1 MNANRLLSAGFG
13 LCFFASLWF
22 WPRVP
27 LAPLTLVSLLPH
39 GLFAAWMIRRRG
51 LGRLVWLPPLAW
63 LAMLPFASPGWAV
76 ALAVSLYVLALALSL
91 LGLSGGR
98 DWLAGPAV
106 LGRMI
111 FAMVCYPA
119 LLVALALGLE
129 SLLFDVS
136 LRFLPWL
143 LNLWGAASLALLVVA
158 PLGLCEPWNARRR
171 YVELALFV
179 LLACVL
185 ALPLVGNRSLSGF
198 PDALLFLPV
207 VLIAAFRCTVRGVS
221 FVGLCALMLLT
232 LFSYGAGPLSSVSEG
247 LIMLCAVVA
256 GLIVAAVVE
265 SQRRNEA
272 SLGEFQARIEALVNN
287 SPNMMT
293 FKGLDGR
300 YILVNRAF
308 TSHLGK
314 SAAEMIGRR
323 PNELFPIEYATQV
336 RAQDDVVLRCLEPR
350 QFEYAYA
357 LDGREYFL
365 LVTKFPL
372 FDAKGLPAGLGAVM
386 TDISEQRKQ
395 QQAVLEA
402 EEKYRALIE
411 QSLAGIFIYQDG
423 RWVYVNSKL
432 AEMLGDT
439 PEGLIGCT
447 LHEMLAPGEQDRVED
462 IIRHRFDNNVQVV
475 HYVTRV
481 VRRDGST
488 MDVEVH
494 SRLFEYKGRMA
505 SIGFALDISD
515 RIAADASLKFAAK
528 VFETSG
534 EGILI
539 CDASRHIIAVN
550 EAFSSITGYQ
560 RDEAVGHMSRVFSDE
575 SRPSFHDM
583 MHALAEHG
591 HWRGEMLDRRKGG
604 DWYPAEL
611 SLSVVRDPHGDVAHY
626 VGLFTDI
633 TVRKQAEERMHFLAN
648 HDPLTRLPNRSSLIS
663 SLEERLLS
671 MAETGGQLAVI
682 FIDLDR
688 FKLINDSF
696 GHQSGD
702 ELLRVIAIR
711 LINSVGRRGMLARL
725 GGDEFTLLVSDYAGT
740 NGLSEIAEELLTVLS
755 RPLRLEEHEVFVTG
769 SIGISLYP
777 NDGTDA
783 RTLLKN
789 ADVAMYRAKDSGKNT
804 YQFFAS
810 EMNAQTV
817 ERLMLESGMRQALER
832 NEFELH
838 FQPQVR
844 TGSRDL
850 IGVEVLLRWRHPQLG
865 LVSPGRFIPL
875 AEETGLIKPIGNW
888 VLAEACRQLTAWDR
902 EGIPV
907 PRVAV
912 NLSARQFE
920 QQDLIAIVAGALER
934 SGLAADRLELEIT
947 ESMIMQNPVETV
959 QILNELKRLGV
970 QLAIDDFGTGYS
982 SLSIL
987 KRFPLD
993 SLKIDRSFIDGLP
1006 QDLDS
1011 AAITEAVLAMSR
1023 KLGFAVVAEGVEQ
1036 EAQAQFLEG
1045 IGCDALQGYHF
1056 GKPMPAEHLAAWL
1069 GHGEE
1074 AFTPTVVP
1082 DGFLHSAQA
1091 SG

>member
-1 MNANRLLSAGFG
+1 MKANRFLNAGLV

-22 WPRVP
+22 WPRQP

-39 GLFAAWMIRRRG
+39 GLFAAWMIRRRR
-51 LGRLVWLPPLAW
+51 LGALVWLPLLAA
-63 LAMLPFASPGWAV
+63 LAMGAIAPAGWALS
-76 ALAVSLYVLALALSL
+76 LAASLYVLALALSL
-91 LGLSGGR
+91 SGVSGGR
-98 DWLAGPAV
+98 DWLAGQAT

-111 FAMVCYPA
+111 LCLVFYPA
-119 LLVALALGLE
+119 LLVALTLGLE

-136 LRFLPWL
+136 LRFVLWTL
-143 LNLWGAASLALLVVA
+143 LLWGCASLILLAMA
-158 PLGLCEPWNARRR
+158 PLGLCAPWSGRGR
-171 YVELALFV
+171 YVELALFL
-179 LLACVL
+179 LLAGVL
-185 ALPLVGNRSLSGF
+185 GLPLYGARAWSGF

-207 VLIAAFRCTVRGVS
+207 LLVAAFRCTVRGVTV
-221 FVGLCALMLLT
+221 VGVCALLLLS
-232 LFSYGAGPLSSVSEG
+232 LFAPGLSTVAGLADG

-256 GLIVAAVVE
+256 GLIVSVVVE
-265 SQRRNEA
+265 TQRKNEA
-272 SLGEFQARIEALVNN
+272 SLDEFQAKVESLVNN

-300 YILVNRAF
+300 YLMVNRAYAAHF
-308 TSHLGK
+308 GK
-314 SAAEMIGRR
+314 TPLEMLGRR
-323 PNELFPIEYATQV
+323 PNELFPIDYATQI
-336 RAQDDVVLRCLEPR
+336 RAQDEVVLRCLEPR
-350 QFEYAYA
+350 QFEYAYT

-365 LVTKFPL
+365 LVTRFPL

-432 AEMLGDT
+432 AEMVGDT
-439 PEGLIGCT
+439 PEALIGCT
-447 LHEMLAPGEQDRVED
+447 LSEILAPGEHERVEAL
-462 IIRHRFDNNVQVV
+462 IRHRFENNLQVV
-475 HYVTRV
+475 HYSTRV
-481 VRRDGST
+481 LRRDGAT
-488 MDVEVH
+488 LDVEVH

-515 RIAADASLKFAAK
+515 RIAADANQKLAAK

-539 CDASRHIIAVN
+539 CDAAQRIIAVN
-550 EAFSSITGYQ
+550 AAFSRITGYQ
-560 RDEAVGHMSRVFSDE
+560 REEAVGRLSRVFSDE
-575 SRPSFHDM
+575 SRTSFPEM
-583 MHALAEHG
+583 MRALAEHG
-591 HWRGEMLDRRKGG
+591 YWRGEMLDRRKSG

-648 HDPLTRLPNRSSLIS
+648 HDPLTRLPNRSCLIT

-671 MAETGGQLAVI
+671 MAEADGRLAVI

-725 GGDEFTLLVSDYAGT
+725 GGDEFTLLVSDYQDMSD
-740 NGLSEIAEELLTVLS
+740 LSAIAEELLSVLT

-769 SIGISLYP
+769 SIGISVYP

-817 ERLMLESGMRQALER
+817 ERLMLENGMRQALER

-838 FQPQVR
+838 YQPQVSAGAR
-844 TGSRDL
+844 EL
-850 IGVEVLLRWRHPQLG
+850 LGVEVLLRWRHPQLG

-875 AEETGLIKPIGNW
+875 AEETGQIKSIGNW
-888 VLAEACRQLTAWDR
+888 VLAEACRQVTRWDR
-902 EGIPV
+902 AGIVV

-920 QQDLIAIVAGALER
+920 QQDLIAIVAQALEA
-934 SGLAADRLELEIT
+934 SGLAPHRLELEIT

-970 QLAIDDFGTGYS
+970 KLAIDDFGTGYS

-1006 QDLDS
+1006 QDEDS
-1011 AAITEAVLAMSR
+1011 AAITEAVLAMAR

-1036 EAQAQFLEG
+1036 EAQARFLEDN
-1045 IGCDALQGYHF
+1045 GCDVLQGYYF
-1056 GKPMPAEHLAAWL
+1056 GKPMPVEHLEAWL
-1069 GHGEE
+1069 GVGETV
-1074 AFTPTVVP
+1074 FTP
-1082 DGFLHSAQA
+1082 QA
-1091 SG
+1091 ADL